1 MSTLYKINQEL
12 YSCFDEETG
21 EILNPERLDEL
32 FAERTQ
38 KIENIV
44 LYVKNLNSDISA
56 YEAEISAFEERKK
69 KAKAKAEKLLNYL
82 TSELNGQGFES
93 TKCAVSFRR
102 SEKVE
107 VDNKELIPK
116 EFLKEKVSVTY
127 DPDKNAIKKAIKAG
141 QIINGCRLIENL
153 NPSIK

>member
-1 MSTLYKINQEL
+1 MATLYSINQEL
-12 YSCFDEETG
+12 LNLIDGETG
-21 EILNPERLDEL
+21 EILDPERLNSL
-32 FAERTQ
+32 FEERNQ

-44 LYVKNLNSDISA
+44 LYIKNLKADALA
-56 YEAEISAFEERKK
+56 YKAEKEAFKEREER
-69 KAKAKAEKLLNYL
+69 ALAKAEKLLNYL

-107 VDNKELIPK
+107 VDNKELIPS

-127 DPDKNAIKKAIKAG
+127 DPDKNAIKAAIKAG
-141 QIINGCRLIENL
+141 QQVNGCRLIENF